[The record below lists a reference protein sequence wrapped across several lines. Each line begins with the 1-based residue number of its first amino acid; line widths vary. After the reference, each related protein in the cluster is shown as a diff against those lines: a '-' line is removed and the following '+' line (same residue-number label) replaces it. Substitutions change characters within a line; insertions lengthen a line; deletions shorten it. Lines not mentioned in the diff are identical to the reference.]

1 VRSPASVL
9 GLPALTL
16 TFKPDELYR
25 VPTDDGASIALGR
38 YHPRGPRRFADPVV
52 LCHGLGA
59 NRFNLDFDERY
70 SVARYLARRGFE
82 TWVMELRG
90 RGLAGPGIETTFD
103 EQAEHDVRA
112 AIRTVRSTGAERVL
126 WVGHSKGGLA
136 AFAHGAKNP
145 DAPFRAIVAIGSPIT
160 FQVQPGLRTFIRTI
174 APILKLKAIP
184 ISRVR
189 PLAHLGAPPGPLSR
203 YMMIAAN
210 MEPLVVKQS
219 LANMAC
225 DIPGGVGRQ
234 FGQWITTGKFDSF
247 DHSFDYRAHMAGIT
261 CPVLLLAGSRDL
273 LAPPMAVAR
282 AKEFLGSA
290 AKLVICGK
298 AHGFS
303 ADYGHGDLV
312 LGRHSPDEVFPVIET
327 FLTAHAQP
335 HAAL

>member
-1 VRSPASVL
+1 ML

-38 YHPRGPRRFADPVV
+38 YHPRGPRRFAEPVI

-82 TWVMELRG
+82 TWVLELRG
-90 RGLAGPGIETTFD
+90 RGLAGPTTGEACFD
-103 EQAEHDVRA
+103 DQAHHDVRA
-112 AIRTVRSTGAERVL
+112 AIRTVRSTGAEKVL

-136 AFAHGAKNP
+136 AFAHGARNP
-145 DAPFRAIVAIGSPIT
+145 GAPFQAIVAVGSPVT
-160 FQVQPGLRTFIRTI
+160 FQVQPGLRRFIQTI

-184 ISRVR
+184 TGRVR
-189 PLAHLGAPPGPLSR
+189 AIAHLGAPPGPLSR
-203 YMMIAAN
+203 YMVLESN
-210 MEPLVVKQS
+210 MDPLVVKRS

-234 FGQWITTGKFDSF
+234 FGQWILTGQFDSV
-247 DHSFDYRAHMAGIT
+247 DHSFDYRANMAAVQ

-282 AKEFLGSA
+282 AREFLGSP
-290 AKLVICGK
+290 AKLVVAGK
-298 AHGFS
+298 THGF
-303 ADYGHGDLV
+303 ACDYGHGDLI
-312 LGRHSPDEVFPVIET
+312 LGRKAPDEIFPVIES
-327 FLTAHAQP
+327 FLAANATAYVR
-335 HAAL
+335 AL